1 MISAAHPVICQ
12 CAIAMPLL
20 NVTDPLAYF
29 LSGFS
34 PLRSGFNDFVRS
46 SAPLL
51 LACPKEFVLLFA
63 SSGIL
68 ASGLHCIDQLD
79 LDTMWRDNSPI
90 DLIHL
95 PVEIDILHTQLVR
108 DFIGRR

>member
-1 MISAAHPVICQ
+1 
-12 CAIAMPLL
+12 MPLL

-63 SSGIL
+63 SSGIS

-79 LDTMWRDNSPI
+79 FDIMSRGDHSPI

-95 PVEIDILHTQLVR
+95 PVKIDILHA
-108 DFIGRR
+108 